1 MADLFRVLAHSLP
14 PSSFSVSS
22 DLFTLFFISINQQH
36 KVMEHQNSDL
46 FLIQMAMLSLRHIRF
61 MFLICHQ
68 LLTEFYC
75 FTNSDLTCRN
85 SVQHVATTIL
95 IGQWVNMRRRALS
108 IAHLWSD
115 CVRRFVH
122 FDSVQMFSFRFLAL
136 FFTRFFS
143 LLLGGKIK
151 PNEAQ
156 IRINT

>member
-1 MADLFRVLAHSLP
+1 MATCWMADLFRVLAYSLP

-95 IGQWVNMRRRALS
+95 IGQWVNMRRRAHKIAHFRSRICDQIAFVVLS
-108 IAHLWSD
+108 ISIQFKCW
-115 CVRRFVH
+115 VFVFLH
-122 FDSVQMFSFRFLAL
+122 YFSFV
-136 FFTRFFS
+136 FFS
-143 LLLGGKIK
+143 SSW
-151 PNEAQ
+151 
-156 IRINT
+156 R